1 MKEMGYRSM
10 EYTKVQQQMND
21 IVGDNV
27 KKLAQLFP
35 AAVKDGE
42 VDFEALKEELGQFQE
57 VGSEKY
63 ELTWAGKKN
72 AKKIAQ
78 EDVVGR
84 TLKFIPEDSKD
95 AETTENLYIEGDNL
109 EVLKLLRQ
117 NYYGAVKM
125 IYIDPPYNT
134 GNDFVYNDSFEMND
148 DEIKENDESFS
159 GFGEKYSINSDTQS
173 RYHANW
179 ISMMYPRLKVAKD
192 LLRDDGVIFI
202 SIDDNEMIN
211 LKGICNEIFGEENF
225 IEQLIWKRR
234 ANTPNDR
241 VKSLV
246 AIEELQPLFTLRYS
260 ATHKQLYN
268 QIYKLDSYAAYQK
281 DLVKK
286 IVVKTVYGVIP
297 KDYPYVRYLAFTSD
311 LKARIE
317 MFSQDQGGTIRFKT
331 FNVSGGTSLEEL
343 SGGLFQYKDYRIA
356 EEPHKLKPLS
366 IATKNGFTSLEMG
379 HSNHEIE
386 KNEAVRIQIRLAIQ
400 NHFAKQFN
408 IIRSGRKIKALT
420 LFFIDEVSKVR
431 DESAPD
437 GRGEY
442 LRIFDEEYK
451 RYITTHIHELEKN
464 KEYFPDYINVQAVR
478 EGYFARD
485 KKNNAVNVEGWDSSV
500 DDSDV
505 KLKAKSQED
514 IDRGISLILE
524 KKDELISFEEPLAF
538 IFSHSALREGWDN
551 PNVFTLCT
559 LKAGGSDIAKKQEI
573 GRGLRLPVDDTGNR
587 CIDRKINELMVI
599 ANDYYDHFA
608 SALQKDFNDNMHFVK
623 DEVTADILIET
634 LKLAGVPEEK
644 ISPVLVD
651 TLKEELVSVGVMN
664 SDKILKG
671 SPQQIA
677 EILDNMFF
685 VDDTLNEH
693 AQLIKQQFKELM
705 VQKGT
710 RKIEIVNGDNASY
723 DNYVRAYVT
732 EGEFEKIYLGLR
744 KNLMKRSIYRFKI
757 NKDAFIEDC
766 IFQIDQS
773 LLFKQSRNEYKIKMG
788 RGKFDTSQK
797 FVMKE
802 ASYGDKELEVEI
814 SSEQKSDFEI
824 ANFIMYHTMLPRL
837 AIFKIIK
844 GIMKRGLLNDQDIL
858 DDVTQLILRNLND
871 TKASNITSYEV
882 INGYELD
889 ERNIFEMDTITE
901 ADFEQ
906 EWRVFKARSD
916 RSSAMNEYYKLD
928 SEGESQFAHK
938 LENNENVLL
947 FTKLKK
953 GGFVIDTPY
962 GNYSPDWAV
971 VCRKDAL
978 KDSTIGIYF
987 IVETKAGKTWEDLTQ
1002 VERNKI
1008 RCGELHFKAVSNN
1021 TKFDWVNGYEDFV
1034 NKFGVFDSNK
1044 GHLSI

>member
-1 MKEMGYRSM
+1 
-10 EYTKVQQQMND
+10 
-21 IVGDNV
+21 
-27 KKLAQLFP
+27 
-35 AAVKDGE
+35 
-42 VDFEALKEELGQFQE
+42 
-57 VGSEKY
+57 
-63 ELTWAGKKN
+63 
-72 AKKIAQ
+72 
-78 EDVVGR
+78 
-84 TLKFIPEDSKD
+84 
-95 AETTENLYIEGDNL
+95 
-109 EVLKLLRQ
+109 
-117 NYYGAVKM
+117 
-125 IYIDPPYNT
+125 
-134 GNDFVYNDSFEMND
+134 
-148 DEIKENDESFS
+148 
-159 GFGEKYSINSDTQS
+159 
-173 RYHANW
+173 
-179 ISMMYPRLKVAKD
+179 
-192 LLRDDGVIFI
+192 
-202 SIDDNEMIN
+202 
-211 LKGICNEIFGEENF
+211 
-225 IEQLIWKRR
+225 
-234 ANTPNDR
+234 
-241 VKSLV
+241 
-246 AIEELQPLFTLRYS
+246 
-260 ATHKQLYN
+260 
-268 QIYKLDSYAAYQK
+268 
-281 DLVKK
+281 
-286 IVVKTVYGVIP
+286 
-297 KDYPYVRYLAFTSD
+297 
-311 LKARIE
+311 
-317 MFSQDQGGTIRFKT
+317 
-331 FNVSGGTSLEEL
+331 
-343 SGGLFQYKDYRIA
+343 
-356 EEPHKLKPLS
+356 
-366 IATKNGFTSLEMG
+366 
-379 HSNHEIE
+379 
-386 KNEAVRIQIRLAIQ
+386 
-400 NHFAKQFN
+400 
-408 IIRSGRKIKALT
+408 
-420 LFFIDEVSKVR
+420 
-431 DESAPD
+431 
-437 GRGEY
+437 
-442 LRIFDEEYK
+442 
-451 RYITTHIHELEKN
+451 
-464 KEYFPDYINVQAVR
+464 
-478 EGYFARD
+478 
-485 KKNNAVNVEGWDSSV
+485 
-500 DDSDV
+500 
-505 KLKAKSQED
+505 
-514 IDRGISLILE
+514 
-524 KKDELISFEEPLAF
+524 
-538 IFSHSALREGWDN
+538 
-551 PNVFTLCT
+551 
-559 LKAGGSDIAKKQEI
+559 
-573 GRGLRLPVDDTGNR
+573 
-587 CIDRKINELMVI
+587 MVI

-651 TLKEELVSVGVMN
+651 TLKEELASVGVMN

-710 RKIEIVNGDNASY
+710 RKIEIVNGDNAFY

-757 NKDAFIEDC
+757 NKDTFIEDC

-788 RGKFDTSQK
+788 RGKFDASQK
-797 FVMKE
+797 FVMEE

-844 GIMKRGLLNDQDIL
+844 GITKRGLLNNQDIL

-953 GGFVIDTPY
+953 GGFIIDTPY

-971 VCRKDAL
+971 VCRKESL
-978 KDSTIGIYF
+978 KDPSIGIYF
-987 IVETKAGKTWEDLTQ
+987 IVETKAGKTWADLTQ